1 MTRVITYVDG
11 FNLYHGAK
19 ELVKSN
25 NQQVSWKWLDLV
37 ALSRKLLPRG
47 ELIRVKYYTAHVTAP
62 ETDPQLGQRQQ
73 VYLRA
78 LAADPMIEIV
88 LGQFQTQKKRMPLVD
103 NPGML
108 RRNLIRA
115 LGLNL
120 TLHPD
125 GNVSIPVWRI
135 EEKATD
141 VNLAVHLIADV
152 FRNNF
157 DVALVISNDS
167 DLCEP
172 IRMTVQELGKRV
184 VVVNPRGHKES
195 ALALKKVASEVRKI
209 RAGALAS
216 RCRYRLRT
224 PEESLLVLM
233 AGKTKTRR

>member
-125 GNVSIPVWRI
+125 GNVSIPVWWI

-209 RAGALAS
+209 RVGALAS

>member
-1 MTRVITYVDG
+1 
-11 FNLYHGAK
+11 
-19 ELVKSN
+19 
-25 NQQVSWKWLDLV
+25 
-37 ALSRKLLPRG
+37 
-47 ELIRVKYYTAHVTAP
+47 
-62 ETDPQLGQRQQ
+62 
-73 VYLRA
+73 
-78 LAADPMIEIV
+78 MIEIV
-88 LGQFQTQKKRMPLVD
+88 LGQFQTQKKRMPLV
-103 NPGML
+103 NSPGML

-125 GNVSIPVWRI
+125 GNVSIPDWRI

-209 RAGALAS
+209 RVGALAS

>member
-25 NQQVSWKWLDLV
+25 EQQVSWKWLDLV
-37 ALSRKLLPRG
+37 ALSHKLWPKG
-47 ELIRVKYYTAHVTAP
+47 ELLRVKYYTAHVTAP
-62 ETDPQLGQRQQ
+62 ETDPQLAQRQQ

-103 NPGML
+103 KPGLL

-115 LGLNL
+115 LGLRL

-125 GNVSIPVWRI
+125 GNVSVPVWRI

-141 VNLAVHLIADV
+141 VNLGVHLIADV
-152 FRNNF
+152 FRDKF

-172 IRMTVQELGKRV
+172 IRMAVQELGKRV

-195 ALALKKVASEVRKI
+195 AVALKKVASEVRKI
-209 RAGALAS
+209 RVGALTSCQLPVSITDS
-216 RCRYRLRT
+216 R
-224 PEESLLVLM
+224 
-233 AGKTKTRR
+233 GIITRPDGW